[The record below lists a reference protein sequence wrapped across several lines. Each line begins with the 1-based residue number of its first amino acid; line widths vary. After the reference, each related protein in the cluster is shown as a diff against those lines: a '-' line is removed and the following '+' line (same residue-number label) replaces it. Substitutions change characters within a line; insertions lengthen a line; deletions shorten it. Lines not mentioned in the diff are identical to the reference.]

1 MSAFIQF
8 DSPLDLR
15 FLPDGVRGLRLHQYD
30 VADIQAA
37 SSWGRGSFVMS
48 PDRPRWSDGSGWNEI
63 FPFATTGVVAN
74 TAVLRGTN
82 GKVEFGLASGNILIG
97 DGSGKSVEQNLSA
110 LSLGYF
116 TGALSAPLNLHN
128 QKIFNLG
135 DPTASQ
141 DAATKAYVDS
151 IAVGLRIRTP
161 ARAATTGNITLSG
174 LLTVDGIA
182 LDADDVVLVKNQS
195 TLSQNGLY
203 LAKSGAW
210 VRHPDMD
217 ESEEI
222 RNSYVL
228 VLGGT
233 QNIGTSWVTTV
244 PVAFTLGDAIT
255 WNQFTIPVL
264 AEASSGLVK
273 VGQTFHFARS
283 TGYTA
288 GEIFYASG
296 AQSIGSTG
304 SPVNPRQI
312 LLGKPGDAPSWQ
324 TVGGDLSITDGTA
337 TFTIVNNAVTTVKI
351 NNAAVT
357 NTKLANMVESRIKG
371 RAKNEV
377 AGEPQDLTPVQV
389 RNILNVEDGAN
400 FYVHPNHTGDVTS
413 TGDGPTTIA
422 NDAVTTAKI
431 LNSNVTYAKIQEMA
445 ARSVLGRSGNTAGPV
460 GAITAS
466 TNHTVLRRN
475 GNDIGFGAIDLS
487 QSAATAGILGVG
499 KGGTGR
505 DTLASNQIVVGNAGA
520 AVIQSANLLWDN
532 ANSRLS
538 VGAGASP
545 AEAIHTSGNVRAN
558 GALIS
563 SVATGTAPIQV
574 TSRTRVLN
582 LNVDQ
587 LDGADV
593 GNLAHAGGVGFL
605 GDEEELTYISAPTL
619 AYGTGIV
626 EAWIRFEMPSGPNVS
641 GQPIHVAGVALDQD
655 NFLSFARITNDN
667 SGTLWVTARK
677 ASTTLNTSVA
687 TNVFTTYGGKV
698 VDLFVRRSGANWSVW
713 IDGAILVNSVAN
725 ASADVSLGA
734 GSRAIL
740 NGYLET
746 IGSLRARVNIHR
758 FVLFNRTHT
767 GDEIRA
773 FTSRGLDKGDQWG
786 SYTSITSGPLTVGGF
801 YIISTGNAGDNFTN
815 VGAANNNTGTTFIAT
830 GTTPAVWT
838 NGSVLQR
845 RGATQDLDLTR
856 GYGTTFPD
864 RSSNQLDG
872 TATGNVIHLL
882 PSKLDA
888 VNLASSVTGILG
900 PVNGGT
906 GESSYVT
913 GDILFAS
920 ATNTLSRRA
929 IGTAGHV
936 LRVESGTPQ
945 WGQVT
950 EAGIANNAVTT
961 AKINNSAVNAD
972 KLASNAVIT
981 TKILDANVTF
991 AKIQQSASAGF
1002 SVIGKPTTGAGQFTE
1017 ISASATDHTVL
1028 RRAGSSIGFGAIDL
1042 SQNASTTG
1050 TLGVSKGGTGQTSFN
1065 TGVVLFGSSTGGIA
1079 TTSSFFW
1086 DNVTSRLGVGTV
1098 NPAQPIHSAGNIR
1111 ADSQLILPVAT
1122 GTAPIQVTS
1131 TTRVP
1136 NLNVDQLDG
1145 ADVGNLALHGGMTWD
1160 PKEESTSSLQARV
1173 VSELPQNVG
1182 TRDFSVWVRFQPRF
1196 SQGLSGINDVV
1207 FNISSSSGA
1216 AAVDGLFMHI
1226 NSGNSLNVRHYA
1238 SDSVSNFADVSV
1250 AGFLPAYANKVVD
1263 VVVTRVGQVMTVYVD
1278 GAVAATATNAIHAN
1292 DVARRHFFV
1301 GYRGGSTPS
1310 RCNFYRAAL
1319 FNRALSAADV
1329 QSLIV
1334 NGVAPEDQWGTQTQ
1348 LINASTLNGSF
1359 ETAGSTNVFSSWS
1372 QTVNGSSTI
1381 NRDTVVFNAGAASCR
1396 FDIDSANSA
1405 VNVFRN
1411 NELTVGKRYRIS
1423 FDFRHNRTGTY
1434 RPQFNLGLSSDITSF
1449 GTPVSQNTWQRYT
1462 YEGVAETGVV
1472 RFTRPF
1478 SLGTDSSQASAWY
1491 DDVIVER
1498 IGAVIDLDLSIGF
1511 GSTFPDRSTN
1521 NLDGAGFGDI
1531 VHLLPVKRRYANTFA
1546 QTLSGTASTFTV
1558 THNLGTQDIV
1568 YSVRNPSNNQPVIA
1582 SVVPVTLNTAEVRF
1596 GSSVAG
1602 SNYRVVITG
1611 A

>member
-15 FLPDGVRGLRLHQYD
+15 FLPDGVKGLRLHQYD
-30 VADIQAA
+30 VGNIESA
-37 SSWGRGSFVMS
+37 SSWGNGSLVMS
-48 PDRPRWSDGSGWNEI
+48 QVRPRWSNGVAWNEI
-63 FPFATTGVVAN
+63 FPFSATGVVEN

-82 GKVEFGLASGNILIG
+82 GKVEFGLASGHILIG
-97 DGSGKSVEQNLSA
+97 DGSGKSVEQNLASY
-110 LSLGYF
+110 SLNYF
-116 TGALSAPLNLHN
+116 TGALTGNIDLWEKRIVRL
-128 QKIFNLG
+128 K
-135 DPTASQ
+135 DPEEPQ
-141 DAATKAYVDS
+141 HAATKAYVDS

-174 LLTVDGIA
+174 LQTVDGIA

-460 GAITAS
+460 GEITAS

-563 SVATGTAPIQV
+563 SIATGTAPIQV

-619 AYGTGIV
+619 AYGTGTV

-1086 DNVTSRLGVGTV
+1086 DNVTNRLGVGTV

-1131 TTRVP
+1131 TTRVS

-1145 ADVGNLALHGGMTWD
+1145 ADVGNLALHGGIRTV
-1160 PKEESTSSLQARV
+1160 PAVTSFIT
-1173 VSELPQNVG
+1173 SELGASQVIG
-1182 TRDFSVWVRFQPRF
+1182 TSPFSVWTRVRMGPSGSNR
-1196 SQGLSGINDVV
+1196 GLWSIVATSNGGGGGS
-1207 FNISSSSGA
+1207 FEAYISSS
-1216 AAVDGLFMHI
+1216 DQFNILFRDPTSSAI
-1226 NSGNSLNVRHYA
+1226 GDATRYRVPKLVT
-1238 SDSVSNFADVSV
+1238 DTWI
-1250 AGFLPAYANKVVD
+1250 GKVVD
-1263 VVVTRVGQVMTVYVD
+1263 LVIVRNGATVSLFVD
-1278 GAVAATATNAIHAN
+1278 GESVALTEDNAGIN
-1292 DVARRHFFV
+1292 GYTHFGSSVNGTFFHV
-1301 GYRGGSTPS
+1301 GIFSGHSQNLNWGG
-1310 RCNFYRAAL
+1310 NIFRAAL

-1334 NGVAPEDQWGTQTQ
+1334 NGVAPEDQWGSQANLVTGAA
-1348 LINASTLNGSF
+1348 INSTTPDRQFATFTATGTDAFTATYDSTNGSNR
-1359 ETAGSTNVFSSWS
+1359 AGFLVSSP
-1372 QTVNGSSTI
+1372 I
-1381 NRDTVVFNAGAASCR
+1381 
-1396 FDIDSANSA
+1396 
-1405 VNVFRN
+1405 
-1411 NELTVGKRYRIS
+1411 VGKRYR
-1423 FDFRHNRTGTY
+1423 FRGRINTGGVTCSIWAF
-1434 RPQFNLGLSSDITSF
+1434 RSGTGLDGNTGLALGGI
-1449 GTPVSQNTWQRYT
+1449 NT
-1462 YEGVAETGVV
+1462 ASLN
-1472 RFTRPF
+1472 PF
-1478 SLGTDSSQASAWY
+1478 SWEFVNNLTEPTVRIGVQSNAAGRSGTVTVDQ
-1491 DDVIVER
+1491 VTFER